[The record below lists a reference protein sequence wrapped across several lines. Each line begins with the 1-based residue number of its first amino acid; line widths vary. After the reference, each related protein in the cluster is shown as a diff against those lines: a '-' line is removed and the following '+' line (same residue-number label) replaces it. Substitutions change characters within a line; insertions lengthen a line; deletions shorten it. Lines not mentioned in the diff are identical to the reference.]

1 MACKIYKFFIIVDN
15 MTYCKQGEIWL
26 CNEEDRNNKYIV
38 LSEDRSNR
46 RMNGA
51 ICMRLVEEV
60 GRGSDYLVPIYSRN
74 IDGNLWADI
83 TTITMKT
90 RLHYR
95 LSRVS
100 KMEQVREILHSFSRL
115 FGDMCYVPVFGYNP
129 LEYVGEVKEST
140 EPIKKVTN
148 VSEKGWKKVKG
159 GKRR

>member
-1 MACKIYKFFIIVDN
+1 

-38 LSEDRSNR
+38 LSDDRSNR

-60 GRGSDYLVPIYSRN
+60 CNSDYLVPIYSRN
-74 IDGNLWADI
+74 IEGKLWADI
-83 TTITMKT
+83 TTITIKT
-90 RLHYR
+90 RLDYR

-129 LEYVGEVKEST
+129 LEYVGEVEKTT
-140 EPIKKVTN
+140 ETVKKVTN
-148 VSEKGWKKVKG
+148 VIEKGWKKVKRG
-159 GKRR
+159 NRR